1 MEDSLQSVLAVPEC
15 SGKVSCSADMTKRDF
30 SRPSNK
36 IPPLKPCFKKKQ
48 ASKLLDAETIH
59 ALQPII
65 TSFLG
70 SESLDR
76 LFVSRNL
83 AGNTNNLCEPID
95 KKALGRDQQCPQN
108 NTLISLNSGLSPLTY
123 QPPSVHTD
131 QEAHV
136 EHQPSVMETTE
147 PTFPS
152 DSSSVSVSNTD
163 SESLQDPLL
172 RTISTDST
180 GPGCLDKVIENYSS
194 TLFQDISC
202 LDHCNLNQNNSNAG
216 IFQDK
221 TEEASLLLVFE
232 LLNQLQYHIHQ
243 RDGVDICVDFLQGL
257 CFYGNDC
264 QKHHTVLPYHWQVK
278 RRATGIWQSVSDDS
292 QEHLERLY
300 CSPDNDRIKMRY
312 QGHEFLVELNCMD
325 IYESPEFDQ
334 IRRLSTITT
343 SSTSTNYHTVWKYF
357 CRDHF
362 GWREYSEPVVKLI
375 EEANCRGLK
384 EVRFVTWHNQYI
396 LNIKDG
402 FQQSACFRK
411 EIKRRPLFRSSVMLL
426 PHLQTLSGVSPAAT
440 SKSEPASPQII
451 SPNAFTFPNFY
462 PETWI
467 TMDLPQEFIQVPM
480 SWEDKSY
487 RTVYTLFHKTVPE
500 TKFRILKILRVQN
513 LFLWEK
519 YKRKKEFMTRKMNGL
534 DRIMNERHLF
544 HGTSQDVVDGICKHN
559 FDPRVCGKHATMFGQ
574 GSYFA
579 RKASYS
585 HNFSKRSQKGV
596 HYMFLAK
603 VLTGR
608 YVVGNHTMRRPPPLN
623 PGSITSDLYDS
634 CVDNFF
640 DPQIFV
646 IFNDD
651 QSYPYFIIQYEEVSN
666 TVSI

>member
-1 MEDSLQSVLAVPEC
+1 MEDSLQVMDTGSVDSSQLKG
-15 SGKVSCSADMTKRDF
+15 SDGTHRDF
-30 SRPSNK
+30 SRNSNK
-36 IPPLKPCFKKKQ
+36 IPLVKPCFKKKPAQ
-48 ASKLLDAETIH
+48 KVLDAETLH
-59 ALQPII
+59 ALQPIF

-70 SESLDR
+70 SGTLNG
-76 LFVSRNL
+76 LFVSNDQ
-83 AGNTNNLCEPID
+83 AGTASNICEPLV
-95 KKALGRDQQCPQN
+95 KKTLDPQSN
-108 NTLISLNSGLSPLTY
+108 ALISGSSSIRSEHTT
-123 QPPSVHTD
+123 SVHVAQDLEDEQTNVL
-131 QEAHV
+131 ERI
-136 EHQPSVMETTE
+136 EPS
-147 PTFPS
+147 FPPENTS
-152 DSSSVSVSNTD
+152 GTVSNTG
-163 SESLQDPLL
+163 SGSFQDPLSQ
-172 RTISTDST
+172 TNSSDST
-180 GPGCLDKVIENYSS
+180 NPACLDKLLESYSLGLS
-194 TLFQDISC
+194 QETNC
-202 LDHCNLNQNNSNAG
+202 LDQYNMSQNNHSNSG
-216 IFQDK
+216 IFEDK

-243 RDGVDICVDFLQGL
+243 KDGIDICVEFLQGL
-257 CFYGNDC
+257 CFYGKDC
-264 QKHHTVLPYHWQVK
+264 QKHHTVLPYNWQVR
-278 RRATGIWQSVSDDS
+278 RRATGLWQSINDDS

-300 CSPDNDRIKMRY
+300 CSPDSDRIKMRY
-312 QGHEFLVELNCMD
+312 QGHDFLVNLDCMT
-325 IYESPEFDQ
+325 IYESLEFDQ
-334 IRRLSTITT
+334 IRRLSTP
-343 SSTSTNYHTVWKYF
+343 STSGVSSNYHTVWKYF

-375 EEANCRGLK
+375 EEANCRGVK

-402 FQQSACFRK
+402 FQQNACFRK
-411 EIKRRPLFRSSVMLL
+411 EIKRRPLFRSLVMLL
-426 PHLQTLSGVSPAAT
+426 PHLQTLSGVSPTAP
-440 SKSEPASPQII
+440 EPASLQAL
-451 SPNAFTFPNFY
+451 SPVASTTPNFY

-467 TMDLPQEFIQVPM
+467 PMDSSQEFIQVPM
-480 SWEDKSY
+480 PKEDKSY
-487 RTVYTLFHKTVPE
+487 RTVYTLFHKSVPE
-500 TKFRILKILRVQN
+500 TKFRILKIMRVQN

-519 YKRKKEFMTRKMNGL
+519 YRRKKEFMVRKMTGL

-585 HNFSKRSQKGV
+585 HNFSKRSPKGV

-608 YVVGNHTMRRPPPLN
+608 YVVGNPTMRRPPPLN
-623 PGSITSDLYDS
+623 PGDMTSDLYDS

-640 DPQIFV
+640 EPQIFV